1 MRVLR
6 AGLEGAAAALLLA
19 LVLVALLQVGSR
31 YTGLVFVP
39 WTEELSRVLFV
50 WVIWLGAAAASARG
64 AHIRFD
70 LVVKRLPGGA
80 ARRLRGIV
88 ELAGACFL
96 AAVAWYGWQVARS
109 QANTRFLTFDLS
121 VQYVYLAAVVGAVL
135 MIAGMAASRLGER
148 GTARP

>member
-1 MRVLR
+1 MRLLR

-50 WVIWLGAAAASARG
+50 WVIWLGAGAASARG
-64 AHIRFD
+64 AQIRFD
-70 LVVKRLPGGA
+70 LVVDRLPGVA
-80 ARRLRGIV
+80 ARRV
-88 ELAGACFL
+88 KDVVDLAGAGFL

-109 QANTRFLTFDLS
+109 QADTRFLTFDVS
-121 VQYVYLAAVVGAVL
+121 VQWMYLAAVLGAVL
-135 MIAGMAASRLGER
+135 MIAGMAARRFGER
-148 GTARP
+148 RLPQP